1 MLATGRYAQW
11 QSRFLRYVDT
21 KPNKQE
27 LRQCIFD
34 GPYVMTEIT
43 VLAKPTT
50 AIEEAVPEHTIVETY
65 KTTTPEKLDACT
77 TAKEMW
83 ISIKRLHQGE
93 SLNKQDVKTSL
104 FWEFGKFTSRDGES
118 IESYYSRF
126 YKMMNE
132 MVRNKLEVSTMQ
144 YHNKVNEIRA
154 KKLSRNANPLALV
167 AVAQLS
173 RYILSSTKISQI
185 ICTTSKTVIFNQI
198 SCYYQVQK
206 QRDSQTNRLREIG
219 TGHFMNQ
226 RTVAGARKTIGNQ
239 VVQQTGIQCFNC
251 KEFGH
256 FAKECKKPKWAK
268 DYAYHKEKMLL
279 CKQAKKG
286 VPLRADNVIPNSSDI
301 CDNDDQADQNA
312 EEYEDKRVV
321 FANLIAN
328 LKLDHDENK
337 KILKQ
342 LNKENASLTHEL
354 NECKSALEESNDI

>member
-43 VLAKPTT
+43 VPAKPTT
-50 AIEEAVPEHTIVETY
+50 TIEEAVPEHTIVETY
-65 KTTTPEKLDACT
+65 KTTTPEKFDACT

-104 FWEFGKFTSRDGES
+104 FLEFGKFTSRDGES

-144 YHNKVNEIRA
+144 
-154 KKLSRNANPLALV
+154 
-167 AVAQLS
+167 
-173 RYILSSTKISQI
+173 
-185 ICTTSKTVIFNQI
+185 
-198 SCYYQVQK
+198 
-206 QRDSQTNRLREIG
+206 
-219 TGHFMNQ
+219 TGHFGNQ

-239 VVQQTGIQCFNC
+239 LDDTDEEPDEQ
-251 KEFGH
+251 ELEAYYMYM
-256 FAKECKKPKWAK
+256 AKMQEVLTTESRPTF
-268 DYAYHKEKMLL
+268 DVE
-279 CKQAKKG
+279 
-286 VPLRADNVIPNSSDI
+286 PLEH
-301 CDNDDQADQNA
+301 ADQNA

-321 FANLIAN
+321 LANLIAN